1 MSSPTPPSDVSLAEI
16 HRSVAVP
23 ARDTRWKKMLAFF
36 GPAYLISVG
45 YMDPGNWATDIEGGS
60 RFGYTLVWVLLASN
74 LMAVLLQT
82 LSARLG
88 IASGRDLA
96 QACRDNYPRPVALS
110 LWLLCELAIAACDL
124 AEVLGTAIGL
134 QLLFGLPLMAGVL
147 ITAVDSL
154 FFLAIQNLGVRKF
167 EAFILSLVLLVGLCF
182 VYQLALSQPSMS
194 GILGGVVPSLPAD
207 AVFVALGIIGATVMP
222 HNLYLHSA
230 LVQTRAF
237 APTDEGKKSAARYNI
252 VDTTV
257 ALNAALL
264 VNGAL
269 LVLAASAFH
278 ANGIE
283 VTDLSQAHQLLTPLL
298 GTSGAATAF
307 AIALIAAGQS
317 STLTGTL
324 AGQIVMEGFLK
335 FKMRPVLRRLLT
347 RSVAIVPA
355 IILLTTQGESGTYSL
370 LLLSQVILSLQ
381 LPFAIVPLIHFTS
394 SRSIMGVLQS
404 PRWVTI
410 AAWCTAAVIIAL
422 NMRLAQT
429 TITGW
434 ISQSS
439 NPVLTALLL
448 APAVLALVGL
458 LGYVI
463 LQPLLRRSRP
473 HGTAGTAGTYTPATM
488 DMLGE
493 KMHYRRIAVAVSHD
507 TSDEAVLRHAISL
520 CTAHTAEMILLHVVE
535 GAVGSVFGQESF
547 DAETRHDEQLLGDLC
562 ARIRRQG
569 MECSALLG
577 YGDVPKELVRLAQQC
592 NADALVMGGH
602 GHRGWKDMIFGS
614 TVAPVRHALSIP
626 VLVVR

>member
-1 MSSPTPPSDVSLAEI
+1 MDQTSNVSLSEI
-16 HRSVAVP
+16 HRSVP
-23 ARDTRWKKMLAFF
+23 IKPGDTRWKKLLAFF

-96 QACRDNYPRPVALS
+96 QACRDNYPRPIALC
-110 LWLLCELAIAACDL
+110 LWFLCELAIAACDL

-134 QLLFGLPLMAGVL
+134 QLLFGLPLLAGVL

-182 VYQLALSQPSMS
+182 VYQLALSQPSLPGIIS
-194 GILGGVVPSLPAD
+194 GCVPSLPAD

-230 LVQTRAF
+230 LVQTRSF
-237 APTDEGKKSAARYNI
+237 PNTEDGKRTAARYNI
-252 VDTTV
+252 VDTTI

-269 LVLAASAFH
+269 LVLAASVFYT
-278 ANGIE
+278 NGIH
-283 VTDLSQAHQLLTPLL
+283 VTDLAQAHSLLTPLL
-298 GTSGAATAF
+298 GTSAGATAF

-324 AGQIVMEGFLK
+324 AGQIVMEGFLR

-347 RSVAIVPA
+347 RSVAIIPA
-355 IILLTTQGESGTYSL
+355 IILLTTSGESGTYSL

-394 SRSIMGVLQS
+394 NRGIMGSLTS

-410 AAWCTAAVIIAL
+410 AAWVVAAIIIAL
-422 NMRLAQT
+422 NMRLAST
-429 TITGW
+429 TISSW
-434 ISQSS
+434 LSESS
-439 NPVLTALLL
+439 NPTLMAMLVI
-448 APAVLALVGL
+448 PAVLAVVVL
-458 LGYVI
+458 LGFVI
-463 LQPLLRRSRP
+463 LQPLFQRKDDVNI
-473 HGTAGTAGTYTPATM
+473 AQAFTPASM
-488 DMLGE
+488 EMLGDRLQY
-493 KMHYRRIAVAVSHD
+493 KRIAVAVSHE
-507 TSDEAVLRHAISL
+507 SGDEQVLRHAITL
-520 CTAHTAEMILLHVVE
+520 CKAHGAEMILLHVVE
-535 GAVGSVFGQESF
+535 GAVGSVYGHDTF
-547 DAETRHDEQLLGDLC
+547 DTETRHDEQLLEHLC
-562 ARIRRQG
+562 KQIREQNVQCTA
-569 MECSALLG
+569 MLG
-577 YGDVPKELVRLAQQC
+577 YGDVPKELVRMAGQSA
-592 NADALVMGGH
+592 ADALVMGGH
-602 GHRGWKDMIFGS
+602 GHRGWKDMLFGS